1 MQRQPQAS
9 YEYPCQRSNLEQF
22 HGQMEQAT
30 PWPELLSPNELSKSD
45 NPRTL
50 AGRESKLDISLN
62 SPWFYLSL
70 ILLLGLLL
78 L

>member
-9 YEYPCQRSNLEQF
+9 YENPGLNSNMELF
-22 HGQMEQAT
+22 HGQMEQEVLWTEILT
-30 PWPELLSPNELSKSD
+30 PGELSKSGKL
-45 NPRTL
+45 RAL
-50 AGRESKLDISLN
+50 ARRESKLDISLY
-62 SPWFYLSL
+62 SPWLYLSL

>member
-9 YEYPCQRSNLEQF
+9 YESPGRESKLEQ
-22 HGQMEQAT
+22 AV
-30 PWPELLSPNELSKSD
+30 PWPEFLSPAELSQSGK
-45 NPRTL
+45 PQAL
-50 AGRESKLDISLN
+50 AGRESKLDIPLK

-70 ILLLGLLL
+70 ILLCWLLL